1 MIGVKELEIRRNE
14 IRKRSG
20 RDVDKVI
27 VTDRC
32 EMRWWREIHYM
43 MDRDFCFVSFCVR
56 FVLCPFCFVSS
67 CFVSVSFR
75 FVSIRSFSFE
85 FTSTVIACAASVA
98 AAAASSM
105 AFLRATAST
114 SR

>member
-1 MIGVKELEIRRNE
+1 MIRVKELEIRRNE
-14 IRKRSG
+14 TRKRSG
-20 RDVDKVI
+20 RDVNKVI

-43 MDRDFCFVSFCVR
+43 MERD
-56 FVLCPFCFVSS
+56 
-67 CFVSVSFR
+67 FR

-98 AAAASSM
+98 AAAASSI

>member
-1 MIGVKELEIRRNE
+1 MRKEKMRRKE
-14 IRKRSG
+14 STGDERRK
-20 RDVDKVI
+20 D
-27 VTDRC
+27 
-32 EMRWWREIHYM
+32 EMVEGNPLHDGQRLLFR
-43 MDRDFCFVSFCVR
+43 FVLFR
-56 FVLCPFCFVSS
+56 FVLCPFCY
-67 CFVSVSFR
+67 VSVSFR
-75 FVSIRSFSFE
+75 FVSISSSSFE